1 MAASGSGGGG
11 GGGGVSR
18 EGSAKATVADRISQ
32 AVQST
37 SNLLHLMQESSP
49 SQAELIKLPKNLFAK
64 VSTIKNTGQ
73 VLDQLPRVIS
83 SLDAYMESSLHSAP
97 QLKTV
102 TQLLSHMENSQLKYV
117 FPTSQQPEEQ
127 KHADSENTA
136 VANSSSDHGVFSS
149 NNGEGLS
156 HHEILEYIHS
166 SPMYLI
172 LKSARPTKTRAT
184 ALTTPS
190 AASRPNTSSAL
201 EACKKLL
208 HGLHVFSI
216 RHRSRQDKA
225 EMKCTRHPLEGGVG
239 VCAACLRE
247 RLLALT
253 ATAASEAHSPEQQRR
268 KPFPQPPSAL
278 SLQLPRSAS
287 RVAVGSRR
295 SSILSTIFCRY
306 GSGDRYEKPRRSRS
320 CLMEL
325 LGGSRRKKIAAEPE
339 GSGGGWPEPSS
350 VRRATMENRHHHN
363 HQGGGLAG
371 FAVCFS
377 PLVTASHSRWR
388 SRVTEL
394 GFPSEKPGAAL
405 GPYHRRRA
413 TTGGPLLFPDRSG
426 RLAEH
431 DMFR

>member
-1 MAASGSGGGG
+1 MAASGSGGGGGGG

-156 HHEILEYIHS
+156 HHE
-166 SPMYLI
+166 
-172 LKSARPTKTRAT
+172 
-184 ALTTPS
+184 
-190 AASRPNTSSAL
+190 
-201 EACKKLL
+201 
-208 HGLHVFSI
+208 
-216 RHRSRQDKA
+216 
-225 EMKCTRHPLEGGVG
+225 
-239 VCAACLRE
+239 
-247 RLLALT
+247 
-253 ATAASEAHSPEQQRR
+253 
-268 KPFPQPPSAL
+268 
-278 SLQLPRSAS
+278 
-287 RVAVGSRR
+287 
-295 SSILSTIFCRY
+295 
-306 GSGDRYEKPRRSRS
+306 
-320 CLMEL
+320 
-325 LGGSRRKKIAAEPE
+325 
-339 GSGGGWPEPSS
+339 
-350 VRRATMENRHHHN
+350 
-363 HQGGGLAG
+363 
-371 FAVCFS
+371 
-377 PLVTASHSRWR
+377 SH
-388 SRVTEL
+388 
-394 GFPSEKPGAAL
+394 
-405 GPYHRRRA
+405 
-413 TTGGPLLFPDRSG
+413 
-426 RLAEH
+426 
-431 DMFR
+431 